1 MSVVGYKEVAKPPE
15 PYYRD
20 ELVTLYHGDCRI
32 ITAWLAADVLLCD
45 PPYGVAYNSNW
56 PSTLPRSISGDE
68 DTALRDWILEQWGDR
83 PALVFGTWRI
93 PRPAG
98 TRARLI
104 WDTKG
109 ALGMGDLS
117 LPWKPSDQ
125 EIYVLGSGFRGP
137 RTSNVISCAPVQ
149 SMAKNGRLHPHE
161 KPVALLAADDL
172 MGKCPPGVI
181 ADPTAGSGS
190 TLVAAKR
197 LGRPAVGVELEE
209 RDCEI
214 AARRLSQAVLGE
226 AVPRAV
232 VRPPV
237 QPAMFDP
244 DQSVA

>member
-1 MSVVGYKEVAKPPE
+1 MTS
-15 PYYRD
+15 PYYAD
-20 ELVTLYHGDCRI
+20 EYVTLYHGDCRI
-32 ITAWLAADVLLCD
+32 ITEWLAADVLICD
-45 PPYGVAYNSNW
+45 PPYGIEYNSGR
-56 PSTLPRSISGDE
+56 PSTLARSISGDD

-83 PALVFGTWRI
+83 PAIVFGTWRI
-93 PRPAG
+93 SRPAG

-125 EIYVLGSGFRGP
+125 EIYVLGKGFAGR

-172 MGKCPPGVI
+172 LGKCPAGDV

-190 TLVAAKR
+190 TLVAAKLR
-197 LGRPAVGVELEE
+197 GRRAIGVELEE
-209 RDCEI
+209 SDCEN
-214 AARRLSQAVLGE
+214 AARRLSQGTLGDIAPMPE
-226 AVPRAV
+226 LVHMPE
-232 VRPPV
+232 
-237 QPAMFDP
+237 P
-244 DQSVA
+244 DMLDLFGGAA